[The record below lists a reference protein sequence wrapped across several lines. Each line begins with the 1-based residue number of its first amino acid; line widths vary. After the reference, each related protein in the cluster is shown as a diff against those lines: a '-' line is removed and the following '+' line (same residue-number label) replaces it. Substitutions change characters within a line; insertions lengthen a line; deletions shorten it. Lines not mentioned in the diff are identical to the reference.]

1 MGIFF
6 LSPTLLMSLGLRSK
20 VTVSNG
26 FSRANTILDS
36 FLLHL
41 KMTVTVSCRHKDFVL
56 SILSSHQVFLW
67 TAVFLLSLLLAKPK
81 SVKFAKRGILDCIHS
96 IYRVTNVVQSLSI
109 PSIAISYT
117 LNKLCG

>member
-1 MGIFF
+1 MHGNLF

-41 KMTVTVSCRHKDFVL
+41 KMTGTVSCRHKDFIL

-67 TAVFLLSLLLAKPK
+67 TAVFLLSLLAKPK